1 MQLMSSD
8 KPNRT
13 LKANNYQDVLGGL
26 KIYNFVDQISALFVL
41 INDLAVTGYCWF
53 WAVWGYE

>member
-53 WAVWGYE
+53 